1 MPSSHTRKLW
11 LDRDVVA
18 RVKPVTLRRYQAAMV
33 TFASWALQEDLPSSS
48 SEELDDALMGHK
60 QSELPT
66 RSQFI
71 LVVSALEFCVPAAKG
86 HLHWSHAAIS
96 GWSKR
101 VRIRHTLPLT
111 KRPAKLLAI
120 QMAVRGKRR
129 LGIGLLLQVHTGLR
143 PSELLSLEPQ
153 HLLFP
158 QDQGWSGEKSLP
170 LVIAL
175 GMRRGTKVKRQQTAT
190 LSPIHSEL
198 WQALWELRRCTPPG
212 FYLFPHTLEA
222 YRQELR
228 SCEAALGWKVG
239 FTPHGPRAGFATD
252 ARLEGVPFVEIRE
265 AGRWQSDSSLRC
277 YLDIVAAAD
286 VVRAMRMTGQAGRL
300 EAAERAWPYYFQ

>member
-1 MPSSHTRKLW
+1 MAFTTRKLW
-11 LDRDVVA
+11 LDHDVVA
-18 RVKPVTLRRYQAAMV
+18 RVKPVTLRRYQGAML
-33 TFASWALQEDLPSSS
+33 TFASWALQENLTAGSPD
-48 SEELDDALMGHK
+48 ELDDALMWYK
-60 QSELPT
+60 QSERPT

-71 LVVSALEFCVPAAKG
+71 VMVSALEFCVPAAKG
-86 HLHWSHAAIS
+86 HLHWSHAAIA

-129 LGIGLLLQVHTGLR
+129 LGIGLLMQVHTGLR
-143 PSELLSLEPQ
+143 PSELLGLLPE

-158 QDQGWSGEKSLP
+158 QDQGWSGTKSLP

-175 GMRRGTKVKRQQTAT
+175 GMRHGTKVKRQQTAT
-190 LSPIHSEL
+190 LSASHVEL
-198 WQALWELRRCTPPG
+198 WQALWELRRQTPAG
-212 FYLFPHTLEA
+212 FYLFPYTLEA

-228 SCEAALGWKVG
+228 ACEAALGWKIG
-239 FTPHGPRAGFATD
+239 FSPHGPRAGFATD

-277 YLDIVAAAD
+277 YLDIIAAAD
-286 VVRAMRMTGQAGRL
+286 VVRAMRMAGQAGRL